1 MTFSG
6 WILKGMLPLLAT
18 GLLAAQARNERTATV
33 GMRARIDEV
42 VLPGTE
48 LAAAATTTKSK
59 VVVRVLEVRAHGD
72 RFRYDLEW
80 TGLEPGEY
88 DLAKFLARVDGSPTD
103 GLPALAVSVSGS
115 PKKGVFE
122 PSDPDPK
129 APDRL
134 GGYRMQQ
141 IAVGVLWLLGLV
153 AILFVGR
160 KWRHHVAAAA
170 RKPTLADRLRPLVE
184 AVAAGSA
191 DDAQKAELE
200 RLLVAFWRAR
210 LDLRAV
216 TAAAAI
222 AAIRQ
227 HAEAGA
233 LLRQVESWLH
243 MPAPPASFDV
253 ATLLA
258 PYRSVSAED
267 FEPQARPAEA
277 T

>member
-1 MTFSG
+1 MKPAG
-6 WILKGMLPLLAT
+6 WIGRCVLPLLAT
-18 GLLAAQARNERTATV
+18 AMLAAQTRNERTASV

-48 LAAAATTTKSK
+48 LAAAASTTKSK
-59 VVVRVLEVRAHGD
+59 VVVRVLAVRAHGD

-88 DLAKFLARVDGSPTD
+88 DLAKFLSRVDGSPTD
-103 GLPALAVSVSGS
+103 NLPALAVTVSS
-115 PKKGVFE
+115 SLKKGTFE
-122 PSDPDPK
+122 PTDPDPV

-141 IAVGVLWLLGLV
+141 IAVGVLWLLGLL

-160 KWRHHVAAAA
+160 KWRHHVAAAM

-184 AVAAGSA
+184 AVAAGRA

-227 HAEAGA
+227 HSEAGA

-253 ATLLA
+253 RALLA